1 MPLRDD
7 LLEPIEGE
15 NPSGPNLQ
23 YDKIFDQ
30 IKEARTEEEDGEA
43 KPKKGKAKAKGKNEA
58 EAE

>member
-30 IKEARTEEEDGEA
+30 IKEARQEDDDSIPAG
-43 KPKKGKAKAKGKNEA
+43 GWGTGS
-58 EAE
+58 